1 MLSNLK
7 LKSEEHSGN
16 ISCTT
21 QDQVRELNIT
31 IPESS
36 SFNRLSAAANQA
48 FLYNISRKKKPWA
61 GDSEKTC

>member
-36 SFNRLSAAANQA
+36 FNRLSATPNQA
-48 FLYNISRKKKPWA
+48 FL
-61 GDSEKTC
+61 